1 MNVPEPIAA
10 KLVLKGTLVF
20 KDDDGNVV
28 KTMDLALPVTLDDEP
43 KEQANGNQRS
53 E

>member
-10 KLVLKGTLVF
+10 KLVLEGTLVF
-20 KDDDGNVV
+20 KDSDGNVV
-28 KTMDLALPVTLDDEP
+28 KTLDLRLPVTLDQQ
-43 KEQANGNQRS
+43 EQDNGDQRS